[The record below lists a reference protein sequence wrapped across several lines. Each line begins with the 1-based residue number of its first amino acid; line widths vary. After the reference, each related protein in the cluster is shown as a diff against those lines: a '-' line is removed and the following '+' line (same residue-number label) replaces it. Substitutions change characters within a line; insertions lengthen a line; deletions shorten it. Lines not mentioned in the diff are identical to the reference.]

1 MAQKKNQLVIVA
13 GDCGVYVGHLDGG
26 AASWDGVSGV
36 HLTSARHLRRYCVA
50 GRTGDGSVSDLAVRG
65 LDQTSPSVTD
75 VVPGVTA
82 LGGVRRVLD
91 VDVGAVASFGVP
103 Q

>member
-1 MAQKKNQLVIVA
+1 MEKKNLVIVA
-13 GDCGVYVGHLDGG
+13 GDCGVYVGLLDGG

-36 HLTSARHLRRYCVA
+36 HLTSARHLRRYYVA

-65 LDQTSPSVTD
+65 LDPSSPSVTD

-91 VDVGAVASFGVP
+91 VVDAVAGSFGVP
-103 Q
+103 S